1 MCKTSIV
8 KAILR
13 RMLSAMLAV
22 TLPVSLWAQG
32 DPGSQGAMLS
42 AHGEVT
48 VNARPIGATT
58 AVFPGDSVQTQSGAA
73 ATLTIEGSSI
83 VVLEN
88 SAARF
93 EGSSVIVERGG
104 VRITTQRGLNAQV
117 GCIMLTPMQNGQ
129 WVEYT
134 VWDNGTTAQMEVS
147 KGQVTVTEG
156 GKSNTLSAGGH
167 MSRQDCAR
175 EAKERRR
182 GAVPG
187 ATGGILDSSVAQYAG
202 LAAVGTTLV
211 IILTRTEE
219 PVSPAKP

>member
-1 MCKTSIV
+1 MVKTSMA
-8 KAILR
+8 KSCLR

-22 TLPVSLWAQG
+22 ILPVSLWAQG
-32 DPGSQGAMLS
+32 DPGAQGAMLT
-42 AHGEVT
+42 AHGDVT
-48 VNARPIGATT
+48 VNARPIGTTT
-58 AVFPGDSVQTQSGAA
+58 AVFPGDSVQAQSGAT

-104 VRITTQRGLNAQV
+104 VRITTQRSLSSQV
-117 GCIMLTPMQNGQ
+117 GCIILTPAQNGQ

-147 KGQVTVTEG
+147 KGQVTVAEG

-187 ATGGILDSSVAQYAG
+187 ATGGILDSSIAQYVG
-202 LAAVGTTLV
+202 IAAVGTTLV
-211 IILTRTEE
+211 IVLTRTEE
-219 PVSPAKP
+219 PLSPAKP